1 MKMKRYFAAD
11 ARQAIR
17 ELREEQGPDAVI
29 ISNRRV
35 KGGVE
40 IIAALDYEDALVN
53 QSLGNPYSG
62 SGAVT
67 ELDVEHELEQQQM
80 EHASNATA
88 DDVTPA
94 AARASAHTDA
104 GSAADAVAVPGSTL
118 GLIQNELRGLR
129 TIMEAP
135 MMQFAWGEMERVQPL
150 QAGLMKQL
158 LTLGLSAA
166 LAEKIINIVAEKGLT
181 RHGWLESLKLLA
193 SMIPVAD
200 DDVIAQGG
208 VVSLVGPTGVGKT
221 TTIAKLAARY
231 ALRHGRRN
239 IALVTTDSFR
249 IGAHEQLRTYGRI
262 LGVPVQIAND
272 CDELR
277 AVLNHN
283 REKKLTLI
291 DTAGVSQRDIRLSEQ
306 LATLDT
312 GDITIR
318 NYLVLSA
325 TSQMSLQED
334 IIQAFSKGGLCG
346 CMLTKIDEA
355 SSLGEA
361 LSVLV
366 QNDLPVAYISDG
378 QKVPDNL
385 HLARGKQLV
394 KEAVTL
400 MQKMRNAPTQ
410 EQLAYRYGEIAN
422 NEYI

>member
-11 ARQAIR
+11 ARLAIR
-17 ELREEQGPDAVI
+17 ALREEQGPDAVI

-53 QSLGNPYSG
+53 QSLGSPYSG

-67 ELDVEHELEQQQM
+67 ELDLDRELEQHG
-80 EHASNATA
+80 EFNRAGSTNVAPPVTRSA
-88 DDVTPA
+88 EAAAADVT
-94 AARASAHTDA
+94 TDA
-104 GSAADAVAVPGSTL
+104 VTVHGSTL
-118 GLIQNELRGLR
+118 GLIQNELKGLR

-135 MMQFAWGEMERVQPL
+135 MMQFAWGEMERVQPM
-150 QAGLMKQL
+150 QASLMKQL
-158 LTLGLSAA
+158 LMLGLSVELGKKIITA
-166 LAEKIINIVAEKGLT
+166 LAGKGLT
-181 RHGWLESLKLLA
+181 RHGWLESLICLA
-193 SMIPVAD
+193 GMIPVAD
-200 DDVIAQGG
+200 DDVIARGG
-208 VVSLVGPTGVGKT
+208 VISLVGPTGVGKT

-239 IALVTTDSFR
+239 ISLVTTDSFR

-262 LGVPVQIAND
+262 LGIPVQIVND
-272 CDELR
+272 SDELR
-277 AVLNHN
+277 VVLNHN

-291 DTAGVSQRDIRLSEQ
+291 DTAGISQRDVRLSEQ
-306 LATLDT
+306 LATLQA
-312 GDITIR
+312 GDIKIR

-334 IIQAFSKGGLCG
+334 IIQAFRKGGLCG

-366 QNDLPVAYISDG
+366 QHNLPVAYISDG

-385 HLARGKQLV
+385 HLARGKKLV

-400 MQKMRNAPTQ
+400 MQKMRNTPSQ
-410 EQLAYRYGEIAN
+410 EQLAYQYGGIVN